1 MVVFWVPWDPPTSQV
16 RMVTKK
22 GLYMI
27 IKMSCS
33 LVKIVQVFRYINWIN
48 YALKDMTHSGSGDG
62 GVQQ

>member
-1 MVVFWVPWDPPTSQV
+1 
-16 RMVTKK
+16 
-22 GLYMI
+22 MI

-62 GVQQ
+62 GVPLSLLFLAATAAL